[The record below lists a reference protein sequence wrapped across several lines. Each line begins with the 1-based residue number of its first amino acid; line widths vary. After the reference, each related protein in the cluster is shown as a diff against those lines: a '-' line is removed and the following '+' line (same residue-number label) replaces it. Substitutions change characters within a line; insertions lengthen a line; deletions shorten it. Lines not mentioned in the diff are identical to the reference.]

1 MRTTLTL
8 DPDIFFALKE
18 TARREGKPFKEVV
31 NEKLRIG
38 LSPLPAQAEN
48 IKKFKVIPKHC
59 GFRPG
64 VDTAR
69 LNQISDELEAEEFIK
84 KVLQD
89 IT

>member
-8 DPDIFFALKE
+8 DPDIFFSLKE

-38 LSPLPAQAEN
+38 LNPSPAQPGNE
-48 IKKFKVIPKHC
+48 KKFKVVPKHC

-64 VDTAR
+64 IDTAR
-69 LNQISDELEAEEFIK
+69 LNQISDELEAEEFVK
-84 KVLQD
+84 KVLRD